1 MAKTI
6 RKNSTIQQKVNN
18 IRNKLKDLLFKGL
31 FKKKTPLK
39 NARYYRRMNGF
50 EIYKVYLAIK
60 LHFTSKNRSYDFHRH
75 GGRTTAKLET
85 FTKRRDRYFFHKLSR
100 TYNSTTV
107 VDYFV
112 SNFVN
117 NTNLWVGDIIG
128 STGDESYKE
137 WSKRIE
143 SLHYYYEQD
152 IDYILERMTANE
164 IEFDDIFTS
173 HDGQHPPILK
183 MVLSKKICVETFVIL
198 EDILSF
204 ANRLDKDI
212 LETVLWP
219 KMHDRMARYK
229 PNFKHTIHRD
239 IKLHIRKKV
248 KVFNV
253 LKNVEMRGQIKFPLS
268 IMTMGELTTY
278 KYKWDYI
285 CVNVENDLLVRS
297 TREESI

>member
-1 MAKTI
+1 M
-6 RKNSTIQQKVNN
+6 
-18 IRNKLKDLLFKGL
+18 D
-31 FKKKTPLK
+31 
-39 NARYYRRMNGF
+39 GF
-50 EIYKVYLAIK
+50 EVYKVYLAIK

-100 TYNSTTV
+100 TYDSTTV

-117 NTNLWVGDIIG
+117 NSNIWVGDIIG

-152 IDYILERMTANE
+152 IEYILERMTANN

-204 ANRLDKDI
+204 ARRLDKDI
-212 LETVLWP
+212 METVLWP

-229 PNFKHTIHRD
+229 PFLKYDTPRY
-239 IKLHIRKKV
+239 KMTLRKKV
-248 KVFNV
+248 K
-253 LKNVEMRGQIKFPLS
+253 
-268 IMTMGELTTY
+268 EL
-278 KYKWDYI
+278 
-285 CVNVENDLLVRS
+285 V
-297 TREESI
+297 

>member
-1 MAKTI
+1 MKMIITPNKFALLIEETVKNKKMSYMDAI
-6 RKNSTIQQKVNN
+6 LWYCEKNGIDPSDSRKLVN
-18 IRNKLKDLLFKGL
+18 KGL
-31 FKKKTPLK
+31 KEKLTYEAQSLNLLK
-39 NARYYRRMNGF
+39 EKVAQLPVQMNGF
-50 EIYKVYLAIK
+50 EIYKVYLAVK

-117 NTNLWVGDIIG
+117 NSNLWVGDIIG

-137 WSKRIE
+137 WSKRLE

-229 PNFKHTIHRD
+229 PFLKYDTPRYKIT
-239 IKLHIRKKV
+239 LRKKV
-248 KVFNV
+248 K
-253 LKNVEMRGQIKFPLS
+253 EI
-268 IMTMGELTTY
+268 
-278 KYKWDYI
+278 
-285 CVNVENDLLVRS
+285 
-297 TREESI
+297 